1 MPGEALTRVQ
11 AGSGGGTCP
20 TQRSAKAPRPQLWD
34 PTATSSYPQTGIT
47 NKDMLHLPSRTLSTS
62 LLAAAG
68 MVLLFSATASGHDLG
83 ETSGDPSPTDT
94 PGTSDQPT
102 TRKAPVIRSRYGKVE
117 MANWPSLIPAK
128 VHARLEWVWPVAEA
142 IGARIDIQEG
152 GRVILLTSQERQSKI
167 RRRASA
173 IRRTV
178 AAFDEIL
185 PWSAPTSV
193 PTEAEH
199 QVQAERL
206 TYSEPEPV
214 IVIACDEGD
223 FELVRDTLAELN
235 SKPERSDP
243 YGCDDLDLFVS
254 VFVEEPEGVTRWSSG
269 NALTH
274 HLTQA
279 LLAERFGR
287 LPEWFCEG
295 LACHMEQ
302 ELTGRLSAL
311 PHRPK
316 DLGRTTA
323 DGWSR
328 ELKARFKKDKDQP
341 VNLVAL
347 ARFRSLTWEETTLS
361 EATGLVA
368 FLATHHSDSFAP
380 FTADLAMN
388 VDIVCS
394 GVQTDGSVNPLEG
407 TYLTQTTQ
415 GELLASHFGATV
427 LDECARSF
435 RSGGRYR
442 APKK

>member
-1 MPGEALTRVQ
+1 MLYPPSHKL
-11 AGSGGGTCP
+11 
-20 TQRSAKAPRPQLWD
+20 
-34 PTATSSYPQTGIT
+34 SS
-47 NKDMLHLPSRTLSTS
+47 S

-68 MVLLFSATASGHDLG
+68 LVLVAASSAAAHDL
-83 ETSGDPSPTDT
+83 TDTIGDPIPAVTTGDPDLPTAR
-94 PGTSDQPT
+94 P
-102 TRKAPVIRSRYGKVE
+102 APVIRSRYGKLDL
-117 MANWPSLIPAK
+117 ANWPSLISSSTRT
-128 VHARLEWVWPVAEA
+128 RLEWVWPVAEA
-142 IGARIDIQEG
+142 MGARIDIQEG

-178 AAFDEIL
+178 AAFDQTL
-185 PWSAPTSV
+185 PWSAPSQI

-199 QVQAERL
+199 RVHVERL

-214 IVIACDEGD
+214 IVIACDEKD
-223 FELVRDTLAELN
+223 FELVQTTLEKLDC
-235 SKPERSDP
+235 KPERFDP
-243 YGCDDLDLFVS
+243 YGCDDLDRFVS
-254 VFVEEPEGVTRWSSG
+254 VFVEEPEDVTRWSSG

-316 DLGRTTA
+316 NLERTTA
-323 DGWSR
+323 DGWTR
-328 ELKARFKKDKDQP
+328 ELKERFKKEKNLP

-347 ARFRSLTWEETTLS
+347 ARFRSLTWEETTLA

-368 FLATHHSDSFAP
+368 FLATHHTENLP
-380 FTADLAMN
+380 GFTADLAMH

-394 GVQTDGSVNPLEG
+394 KVQTDGSVNPLEG
-407 TYLTQTTQ
+407 TYLTQNTQ
-415 GELLASHFGATV
+415 GTLLATHFGPTV

-442 APKK
+442 APRN